1 MPPDPPPDPP
11 PDAVSATGEAPLIE
25 LSDLAV
31 GYDGEV
37 ALRRLN
43 LAVRRGDLI
52 GVVGPSGC
60 GKTSLLRAL
69 IGEVETYAGRSA
81 RAAPDGERR
90 MRIGY
95 VPQVETVDWNFP
107 ITVEQ
112 VALLGAWRERRWTP
126 WAGRRA
132 RRRAREVL
140 RQLGIEP
147 LARRP
152 IRALSGGQQ
161 QRAFLA
167 RALISDPQLLLLDEP
182 TSGVDIKTS
191 HEILHELR
199 ELNAAG
205 VTIVLTT
212 HDLNGVASHL
222 PRLICLGQGTILA
235 DGTAEEVL
243 QPSLL
248 ERSYGQPMLVVKRGP
263 ETYVLPVP
271 EEAPGAHDEHD
282 APADDDLTVIGRG
295 DIGQGDGDA

>member
-1 MPPDPPPDPP
+1 MTAEQSERTGPAV
-11 PDAVSATGEAPLIE
+11 DAERPLIA
-25 LSDLAV
+25 LSDLAI

-37 ALRRLN
+37 ALRRLD
-43 LAVRRGDLI
+43 LTVRRGDLI

-69 IGEVETYAGRSA
+69 IGDIETYAGRS
-81 RAAPDGERR
+81 RRGAPEGGGRL
-90 MRIGY
+90 RIGY

-140 RQLGIEP
+140 DQLGILQ

-222 PRLICLGQGTILA
+222 PRLVCLGQGTILA
-235 DGTAEEVL
+235 DGTAEQVL
-243 QPSLL
+243 QPELL
-248 ERSYGQPMLVVKRGP
+248 ERSYGQPMLVVQRGL

-271 EEAPGAHDEHD
+271 EEAPEAPGAHDEPQPPD
-282 APADDDLTVIGRG
+282 AADLTIVEPGPPN
-295 DIGQGDGDA
+295 A

>member
-1 MPPDPPPDPP
+1 MFGRHPM
-11 PDAVSATGEAPLIE
+11 AAERSLIE
-25 LSDLAV
+25 LSDLAI

-37 ALRRLN
+37 ALRRLE
-43 LAVRRGDLI
+43 LTVRRGDLI

-69 IGEVETYAGRSA
+69 IGDIETYAGR
-81 RAAPDGERR
+81 RRRGAAEGGGQL
-90 MRIGY
+90 RIGY

-140 RQLGIEP
+140 DQLGILQ

-222 PRLICLGQGTILA
+222 PRLVCLGQGTILA
-235 DGTAEEVL
+235 DGTAEQVL
-243 QPSLL
+243 QPELL
-248 ERSYGQPMLVVKRGP
+248 ERSYGQPMLVVQRGL

-271 EEAPGAHDEHD
+271 EEAPEAPGAHDKPQP
-282 APADDDLTVIGRG
+282 PAAADLTIVEPGPPN
-295 DIGQGDGDA
+295 A

>member
-1 MPPDPPPDPP
+1 M
-11 PDAVSATGEAPLIE
+11 TGRRPLIE
-25 LSDLAV
+25 LSGLAV

-37 ALRRLN
+37 ALRGRD
-43 LAVRRGDLI
+43 LAVQHGDLI

-69 IGEVETYAGRSA
+69 LGDIEVYAGHSSKLRRRGA
-81 RAAPDGERR
+81 RAVRGARPV
-90 MRIGY
+90 RIGY

-112 VALLGAWRERRWTP
+112 VALLGAWRERRWLP
-126 WAGRRA
+126 WPARA
-132 RRRAREVL
+132 AHARAHRVL
-140 RQLGIEP
+140 RQLGMQEF
-147 LARRP
+147 AHRP

-167 RALISDPQLLLLDEP
+167 RALISEPQLLLLDEP

-199 ELNAAG
+199 ALNDAG

-222 PRLICLGQGTILA
+222 PRLVCLGQGTILA
-235 DGTAEEVL
+235 DGAAAQVL
-243 QPSLL
+243 QPEVL
-248 ERSYGQPMLVVKRGP
+248 ERSYGQPMLVVRRGL

-271 EEAPGAHDEHD
+271 EEAPGAHEDGAAAGGLTRLDKRID
-282 APADDDLTVIGRG
+282 AQLDRQIERSERGAAD
-295 DIGQGDGDA
+295 A

>member
-1 MPPDPPPDPP
+1 M
-11 PDAVSATGEAPLIE
+11 AAERSLIE
-25 LSDLAV
+25 LSDLAI

-37 ALRRLN
+37 ALRRLD
-43 LAVRRGDLI
+43 LTVRRGDLI

-69 IGEVETYAGRSA
+69 IGDIETYAGRS
-81 RAAPDGERR
+81 RRGAPEGGGRL
-90 MRIGY
+90 RIGY

-140 RQLGIEP
+140 DQLGILQ

-222 PRLICLGQGTILA
+222 PRLVCLGQGTILA
-235 DGTAEEVL
+235 DGTAEQVL
-243 QPSLL
+243 QPELL
-248 ERSYGQPMLVVKRGP
+248 ERSYGQPMLVVQRGL

-271 EEAPGAHDEHD
+271 EEAPGAHDEPRP
-282 APADDDLTVIGRG
+282 PAAADLTIVEPGPPN
-295 DIGQGDGDA
+295 A

>member
-1 MPPDPPPDPP
+1 MNSDPP
-11 PDAVSATGEAPLIE
+11 LIA
-25 LSDLAV
+25 LSDLAI

-37 ALRRLN
+37 ALRRLD
-43 LAVRRGDLI
+43 LTVRRGDLI

-69 IGEVETYAGRSA
+69 IGDIETYAGRSR
-81 RAAPDGERR
+81 RAAPDGGAQL
-90 MRIGY
+90 RIGY

-132 RRRAREVL
+132 RRRAREIL
-140 RQLGIEP
+140 RQLGIEQ

-222 PRLICLGQGTILA
+222 PRLVCLGQGTILA
-235 DGTAEEVL
+235 DGTAEQVL
-243 QPSLL
+243 QPELL
-248 ERSYGQPMLVVKRGP
+248 ERSYGQPMLVVQRGL

-271 EEAPGAHDEHD
+271 EEAPEAPGAHDEPQPPD
-282 APADDDLTVIGRG
+282 AAPDLTIIEPGPPN
-295 DIGQGDGDA
+295 A

>member
-1 MPPDPPPDPP
+1 M
-11 PDAVSATGEAPLIE
+11 DAERPLIA
-25 LSDLAV
+25 LSDLAI

-37 ALRRLN
+37 ALRRLD
-43 LAVRRGDLI
+43 LTVRRGDLI

-69 IGEVETYAGRSA
+69 IGDIETYAGRS
-81 RAAPDGERR
+81 RRGAPEGGGRL
-90 MRIGY
+90 RIGY

-140 RQLGIEP
+140 DQLDILQ

-222 PRLICLGQGTILA
+222 PRLVCLGQGTILA
-235 DGTAEEVL
+235 DGSAEQVL
-243 QPSLL
+243 QPELL
-248 ERSYGQPMLVVKRGP
+248 ERSYGQPMLVVQRGL

-271 EEAPGAHDEHD
+271 EEAPEAPGAHDEPPP
-282 APADDDLTVIGRG
+282 PAAADLTIVEPGPPN
-295 DIGQGDGDA
+295 A

>member
-1 MPPDPPPDPP
+1 M
-11 PDAVSATGEAPLIE
+11 AAERSLIE
-25 LSDLAV
+25 LSDLAI

-37 ALRRLN
+37 ALRRLD
-43 LAVRRGDLI
+43 LTVRRGDLI

-69 IGEVETYAGRSA
+69 IGDIETYAGRSW
-81 RAAPDGERR
+81 RGAPNGGGQL
-90 MRIGY
+90 RIGY

-140 RQLGIEP
+140 DQLGILQ

-222 PRLICLGQGTILA
+222 PRLVCLGQGTILA
-235 DGTAEEVL
+235 DGTAEQVL
-243 QPSLL
+243 QPELL
-248 ERSYGQPMLVVKRGP
+248 ERSYGQPMLVVQRGL

-271 EEAPGAHDEHD
+271 EEAPEAPGAHDEPSP
-282 APADDDLTVIGRG
+282 PAAADLTIVEPGPPN
-295 DIGQGDGDA
+295 A

>member
-1 MPPDPPPDPP
+1 M
-11 PDAVSATGEAPLIE
+11 EAERPLIA
-25 LSDLAV
+25 LSDLAI

-37 ALRRLN
+37 ALRRLD
-43 LAVRRGDLI
+43 LTVRRGDLI

-69 IGEVETYAGRSA
+69 IGDIETYAGRS
-81 RAAPDGERR
+81 RRGAPAGGGQL
-90 MRIGY
+90 RIGY

-140 RQLGIEP
+140 DQLGILQ

-222 PRLICLGQGTILA
+222 PRLVCLGQGTILA
-235 DGTAEEVL
+235 DGTAEQVL
-243 QPSLL
+243 QPELL
-248 ERSYGQPMLVVKRGP
+248 ERSYGQPMLVVQRGL

-271 EEAPGAHDEHD
+271 EEAPEAPGAHDEPPP
-282 APADDDLTVIGRG
+282 PAAADLTIVEPGPPN
-295 DIGQGDGDA
+295 A

>member
-1 MPPDPPPDPP
+1 M
-11 PDAVSATGEAPLIE
+11 AAERSLIE
-25 LSDLAV
+25 LSDLAI

-37 ALRRLN
+37 ALRRLD
-43 LAVRRGDLI
+43 LTVRRGDLI

-69 IGEVETYAGRSA
+69 IGDIETYAGRS
-81 RAAPDGERR
+81 RRGAPEGGGPL
-90 MRIGY
+90 RIGY

-140 RQLGIEP
+140 DQLGILQ

-222 PRLICLGQGTILA
+222 PRLVCLGQGTILA
-235 DGTAEEVL
+235 DGTAEQVL
-243 QPSLL
+243 QPELL
-248 ERSYGQPMLVVKRGP
+248 ERSYGQPMLVVQRGL

-271 EEAPGAHDEHD
+271 EEAPEAPGAHDEPRP
-282 APADDDLTVIGRG
+282 PAATDLTIVEPGPPN
-295 DIGQGDGDA
+295 A

>member
-1 MPPDPPPDPP
+1 MFGRHPM
-11 PDAVSATGEAPLIE
+11 AAERSLIE
-25 LSDLAV
+25 LSDLAI

-37 ALRRLN
+37 ALRRLD
-43 LAVRRGDLI
+43 LTVRRGDLI

-69 IGEVETYAGRSA
+69 IGDIETYAGRS
-81 RAAPDGERR
+81 RRGAPEGGGQLH
-90 MRIGY
+90 IGY

-140 RQLGIEP
+140 DQLGILQ

-222 PRLICLGQGTILA
+222 PRLVCLGQGTILA
-235 DGTAEEVL
+235 DGTAEQVL
-243 QPSLL
+243 QPELL
-248 ERSYGQPMLVVKRGP
+248 ERSYGQPMLVVQRGL

-271 EEAPGAHDEHD
+271 EEAPEAPGAHDEPSP
-282 APADDDLTVIGRG
+282 PAAADLTIVEPGPPN
-295 DIGQGDGDA
+295 A

>member
-1 MPPDPPPDPP
+1 MNSDPP
-11 PDAVSATGEAPLIE
+11 LIA
-25 LSDLAV
+25 LSDLAI

-37 ALRRLN
+37 ALRRLD
-43 LAVRRGDLI
+43 LTVRRGDLI

-69 IGEVETYAGRSA
+69 IGDIETYAGRSR
-81 RAAPDGERR
+81 RAAPDGGAQL
-90 MRIGY
+90 RIGY

-132 RRRAREVL
+132 RHRAREIL
-140 RQLGIEP
+140 RQLGIEQ

-222 PRLICLGQGTILA
+222 PRLVCLGQGTILA
-235 DGTAEEVL
+235 DGTAEQVL
-243 QPSLL
+243 QPELL
-248 ERSYGQPMLVVKRGP
+248 ERSYGQPMLVVQRGL

-271 EEAPGAHDEHD
+271 EEAPEAPGAHDEPQPPSD
-282 APADDDLTVIGRG
+282 AADLTIIEPGSPN
-295 DIGQGDGDA
+295 A

>member
-1 MPPDPPPDPP
+1 MN
-11 PDAVSATGEAPLIE
+11 SERPLIA
-25 LSDLAV
+25 LSDLAI

-37 ALRRLN
+37 ALRRLD
-43 LAVRRGDLI
+43 LTVRRGDLI

-69 IGEVETYAGRSA
+69 IGDIETYAGRSQ
-81 RAAPDGERR
+81 RAAPDGGGQL
-90 MRIGY
+90 RIGY

-132 RRRAREVL
+132 RRRAHEIL
-140 RQLGIEP
+140 GQLGIEQ

-222 PRLICLGQGTILA
+222 PRLVCLGQGTILA
-235 DGTAEEVL
+235 DGTAEQVL
-243 QPSLL
+243 QPELL
-248 ERSYGQPMLVVKRGP
+248 ERSYGQPMLVVQRGL

-271 EEAPGAHDEHD
+271 EEAPEAPGAHDEPQPPS
-282 APADDDLTVIGRG
+282 AAADLTIIEPGPPN
-295 DIGQGDGDA
+295 A

>member
-1 MPPDPPPDPP
+1 MFGRHPM
-11 PDAVSATGEAPLIE
+11 AAERSLIE
-25 LSDLAV
+25 LSDLAI

-37 ALRRLN
+37 ALRRLD
-43 LAVRRGDLI
+43 LTVRRGDLI

-69 IGEVETYAGRSA
+69 IGDIETYAGRS
-81 RAAPDGERR
+81 RRGAPEGGGQL
-90 MRIGY
+90 RIGY

-140 RQLGIEP
+140 DQLGILQ

-222 PRLICLGQGTILA
+222 PRLVCLGQGTILA
-235 DGTAEEVL
+235 DGTAEQVL
-243 QPSLL
+243 QPELL
-248 ERSYGQPMLVVKRGP
+248 ERSYGQPMLVVQRGL

-271 EEAPGAHDEHD
+271 EEAPEAPGAHDEPQP
-282 APADDDLTVIGRG
+282 PAAADLTIVEPGPPN
-295 DIGQGDGDA
+295 A

>member
-1 MPPDPPPDPP
+1 M
-11 PDAVSATGEAPLIE
+11 DAERPLIA
-25 LSDLAV
+25 LSDLAI

-37 ALRRLN
+37 ALRRLD
-43 LAVRRGDLI
+43 LTVRRGDLI

-69 IGEVETYAGRSA
+69 IGDIETYAGRS
-81 RAAPDGERR
+81 RRGAPEGGGRL
-90 MRIGY
+90 RIGY

-140 RQLGIEP
+140 DQLGILQ

-167 RALISDPQLLLLDEP
+167 RALISNPQLLLLDEP

-222 PRLICLGQGTILA
+222 PRLVCLGQGTILA
-235 DGTAEEVL
+235 DGSAEQVL
-243 QPSLL
+243 QPELL
-248 ERSYGQPMLVVKRGP
+248 ERSYGQPMLVVQRGL

-271 EEAPGAHDEHD
+271 EEAPEAPGAHDEPPP
-282 APADDDLTVIGRG
+282 PAAADLTIVEPGPPN
-295 DIGQGDGDA
+295 A

>member
-1 MPPDPPPDPP
+1 M
-11 PDAVSATGEAPLIE
+11 
-25 LSDLAV
+25 
-31 GYDGEV
+31 
-37 ALRRLN
+37 ALRRLD
-43 LAVRRGDLI
+43 LTVRRGDLI

-69 IGEVETYAGRSA
+69 IGDIETYAGRS
-81 RAAPDGERR
+81 RR
-90 MRIGY
+90 GVPEGGGQLRIGY

-140 RQLGIEP
+140 DQLGILQ

-222 PRLICLGQGTILA
+222 PRLVCLGQGTILA
-235 DGTAEEVL
+235 DGTAEQVL
-243 QPSLL
+243 QPELL
-248 ERSYGQPMLVVKRGP
+248 ERSYGQPMLVVQRGL

-271 EEAPGAHDEHD
+271 EEAPEAPGAHDEPPP
-282 APADDDLTVIGRG
+282 PAAADLTIVEPGPPN
-295 DIGQGDGDA
+295 A

>member
-1 MPPDPPPDPP
+1 MPPDPPDSKEALLPDPLS
-11 PDAVSATGEAPLIE
+11 DPLIE

-43 LAVRRGDLI
+43 LSVHRGDLI
-52 GVVGPSGC
+52 GIVGPSGC

-69 IGEVETYAGRSA
+69 IGEVETYAGRSR
-81 RAAPDGERR
+81 RAANGGAAL
-90 MRIGY
+90 RIGY

-222 PRLICLGQGTILA
+222 PRLICLGQRTILA
-235 DGTAEEVL
+235 DGTAEQVL
-243 QPSLL
+243 QPALL

-271 EEAPGAHDEHD
+271 EEAPGAHHEHD
-282 APADDDLTVIGRG
+282 PAADDDLTVIGRNHPN
-295 DIGQGDGDA
+295 A

>member
-1 MPPDPPPDPP
+1 MFGRRPM
-11 PDAVSATGEAPLIE
+11 AAERSLIE
-25 LSDLAV
+25 LSDLAI

-37 ALRRLN
+37 ALRRLD
-43 LAVRRGDLI
+43 LTVRRGDLI

-69 IGEVETYAGRSA
+69 IGDIETYAGRS
-81 RAAPDGERR
+81 RR
-90 MRIGY
+90 GALAGGGQLRIGY

-140 RQLGIEP
+140 DQLGILQ

-222 PRLICLGQGTILA
+222 PRLVCLGQGTILA
-235 DGTAEEVL
+235 DGTAEQVL
-243 QPSLL
+243 QPELL
-248 ERSYGQPMLVVKRGP
+248 ERSYGQPMLVVQRGL

-271 EEAPGAHDEHD
+271 EEAPEAPGAHDEPRP
-282 APADDDLTVIGRG
+282 PAAADLTIVEPGPPN
-295 DIGQGDGDA
+295 A